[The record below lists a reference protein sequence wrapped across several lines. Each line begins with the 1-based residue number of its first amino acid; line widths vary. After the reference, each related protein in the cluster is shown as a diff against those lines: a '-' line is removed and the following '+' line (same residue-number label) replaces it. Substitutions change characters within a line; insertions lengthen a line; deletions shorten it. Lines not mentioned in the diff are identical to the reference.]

1 MGIDVQ
7 QIDWD
12 EQIGENVSISGSLTI
27 TGSVLIQGLGSDS
40 SVLLVGSSGEISAT
54 NTLYIDETNG
64 RVGMNTTSPQEQF
77 HIHGNNATLR
87 LGNGT
92 NSGEHTVKL
101 ELSEQAD
108 GSGDMNYGFSVGYNG
123 TSNDFEIKKYQNS
136 TSGTNVLTINRSSNL
151 ATFSNDVTV
160 SGDFKVA
167 GDDPR
172 IKIDGDV
179 DSHPGLEF
187 YENGTRKWII
197 FNNYGDDSLDFK
209 TNSTTRMVIN
219 QDGTV
224 GIGTQSPASELH
236 INGALTL
243 TEKSS
248 DPSNPSEGQSVLW
261 MSDGT
266 GTGDDGDIL
275 MKITAGGVTKTV
287 TLVDF
292 SAS

>member
-1 MGIDVQ
+1 
-7 QIDWD
+7 
-12 EQIGENVSISGSLTI
+12 
-27 TGSVLIQGLGSDS
+27 
-40 SVLLVGSSGEISAT
+40 
-54 NTLYIDETNG
+54 
-64 RVGMNTTSPQEQF
+64 
-77 HIHGNNATLR
+77 
-87 LGNGT
+87 
-92 NSGEHTVKL
+92 
-101 ELSEQAD
+101 
-108 GSGDMNYGFSVGYNG
+108 
-123 TSNDFEIKKYQNS
+123 
-136 TSGTNVLTINRSSNL
+136 
-151 ATFSNDVTV
+151 
-160 SGDFKVA
+160 
-167 GDDPR
+167 
-172 IKIDGDV
+172 
-179 DSHPGLEF
+179 
-187 YENGTRKWII
+187 
-197 FNNYGDDSLDFK
+197 
-209 TNSTTRMVIN
+209 MVIN